1 MIWCLSR
8 RQNSLKEDILIGR
21 HGKMTLMLWEM
32 CKMLVIF
39 NNFCKRHRLQMF
51 RFLDVWKTIL
61 NIYISYHSAIFM
73 LDILVNNQPR
83 APIIWGRPEPTAITH
98 EKKGKWS
105 EPNLQGIMFHLFIF
119 RGIKTF
125 GESPLL
131 WCKQTCSKKTCVLF
145 FLISSLLKLPIYPIF
160 GWSKSIKNHPFGG
173 IPVAQRGTTSWF
185 WPLDAEQ
192 QLALNSDDGFSLDKN
207 NRASWNLQKKNPS
220 EVTCTKNV

>member
-73 LDILVNNQPR
+73 LDILVNNQPNQPR
-83 APIIWGRPEPTAITH
+83 SFEEGR
-98 EKKGKWS
+98 
-105 EPNLQGIMFHLFIF
+105 NLQGIMFHLFIF

-131 WCKQTCSKKTCVLF
+131 WCKQTCS
-145 FLISSLLKLPIYPIF
+145 
-160 GWSKSIKNHPFGG
+160 
-173 IPVAQRGTTSWF
+173 
-185 WPLDAEQ
+185 
-192 QLALNSDDGFSLDKN
+192 
-207 NRASWNLQKKNPS
+207 
-220 EVTCTKNV
+220 TKNMRIVFSDLFLVETANLPNFWLVKIHQKSPSLRWDPSCTERYNKLILATGCRAATSLELWWWVFFRQKQSS